1 MSVLKEYAD
10 EIQTNLDERNSLIAD
25 FLKDIYECLQDF
37 TSELNDTVRD
47 KQEHLNARL
56 GSLFEEIEGLERNI
70 RDVEGFLHKVSS
82 EISKFIEVG
91 DEALESR

>member
-37 TSELNDTVRD
+37 TSELNDTMRD
-47 KQEHLNARL
+47 KQERLNARL
-56 GSLFEEIEGLERNI
+56 GSLFEEIENLEKNI
-70 RDVEGFLHKVSS
+70 RDVESFLYKVSS

-91 DEALESR
+91 GGELESR

>member
-1 MSVLKEYAD
+1 MLNEYAD
-10 EIQTNLDERNSLIAD
+10 EIQTNLDERNNLIAE

-37 TSELNDTVRD
+37 TSELDNTMKD
-47 KQEHLNARL
+47 KQEHLNTRL
-56 GSLFEEIEGLERNI
+56 GSLFKEIETLERNI

-91 DEALESR
+91 NGAPENR